1 VQPTHLPTHMRAREP
16 VAAPAEPVAAA
27 SVSSETP
34 AQKLSRLRQAEAE
47 RQDAIDKAAE
57 AFELEALELA
67 ETLSTGGAVRGK
79 DFEVV
84 ETPWGV
90 FGVRKP
96 DPRGIAQVNK
106 AIEKDKDTDTLAGI
120 LKNYIVPDSKKN
132 PFHALATDLP
142 GFISSGYVTAAFLKL
157 AGVEAF
163 QAKKK

>member
-1 VQPTHLPTHMRAREP
+1 MTTQSPDTAP
-16 VAAPAEPVAAA
+16 APAEG
-27 SVSSETP
+27 ETK
-34 AQKLSRLRQAEAE
+34 AERFARLRRAESARQQALSEEA
-47 RQDAIDKAAE
+47 DG
-57 AFELEALELA
+57 FELEALELA
-67 ETLSTGGAVRGK
+67 EKLSAGGKVRGR

-96 DPRGIAQVNK
+96 DPQGIAQLNK
-106 AIEKDKDTDTLAGI
+106 ALLADKDDPDRLTGI
-120 LKNYIVPDSKKN
+120 LKNYIVPDEKKN

-142 GFISSGYVTAAFLKL
+142 GFVSSGYVTAAFLKL